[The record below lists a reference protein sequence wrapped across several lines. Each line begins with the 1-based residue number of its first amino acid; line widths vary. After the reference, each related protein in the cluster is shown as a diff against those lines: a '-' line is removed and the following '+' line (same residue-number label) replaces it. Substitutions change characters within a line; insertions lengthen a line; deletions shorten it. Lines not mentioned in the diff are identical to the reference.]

1 MKWSMDSIR
10 SVHGPEVNVVHSPC
24 KICLSKQIPK
34 KQISVFLVM
43 AGDAESM
50 EKFSRR
56 LVSYI

>member
-1 MKWSMDSIR
+1 MKWSWTQSAQSTDQR
-10 SVHGPEVNVVHSPC
+10 SMLFNAVKFAC
-24 KICLSKQIPK
+24 QSKFLK
-34 KQISVFLVM
+34 NNSVFLVM